1 MSHGRVG
8 VHRVDDGGRGTTIR
22 LVLVVVVVV
31 VADESVRG
39 VQAGLM
45 QDHRDVKCVVVC
57 RLLEVDRFRK

>member
-22 LVLVVVVVV
+22 LVVVV

-57 RLLEVDRFRK
+57 RRLEVDRFRK

>member
-22 LVLVVVVVV
+22 LVVVVVVE
-31 VADESVRG
+31 DESVRG
-39 VQAGLM
+39 VHAGLM

>member
-22 LVLVVVVVV
+22 LVVVVVV

>member
-22 LVLVVVVVV
+22 LVVV

>member
-22 LVLVVVVVV
+22 LVVVV